1 MVETREV
8 ERISIEDENR
18 RSQGFEM
25 QTVYRFAKGIDGKA
39 ISTKL
44 DFKQNGE
51 TLAKLT
57 YAPAAS
63 VQRVNLGWRYRK
75 NQKTKGFL
83 INPLTGYWDKSGPD
97 SGRTRRNCSR

>member
-57 YAPAAS
+57 YAPAGIGS
-63 VQRVNLGWRYRK
+63 
-75 NQKTKGFL
+75 
-83 INPLTGYWDKSGPD
+83 
-97 SGRTRRNCSR
+97 TRQPRLAL